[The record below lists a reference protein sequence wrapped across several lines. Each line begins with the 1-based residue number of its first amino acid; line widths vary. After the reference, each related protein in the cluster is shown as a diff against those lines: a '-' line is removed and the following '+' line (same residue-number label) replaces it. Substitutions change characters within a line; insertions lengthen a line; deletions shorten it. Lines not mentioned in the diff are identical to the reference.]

1 MTIYNE
7 AIRNPTPEASNNVLI
22 DITPDLIEDI
32 PTNLSPEDTVFSILD
47 TVEDK
52 ILGEGVDFAIEA
64 FGARIIEMFTG
75 DIMLSIFS
83 RVMVMINEVLF

>member
-1 MTIYNE
+1 MTIYNDG
-7 AIRNPTPEASNNVLI
+7 IRDPTPEAANNILT

-32 PTNLSPEDTVFSILD
+32 PTNLSAEDTVFSILD
-47 TVEDK
+47 TVEEK

-75 DIMLSIFS
+75 DIMLSIFQ
-83 RVMVMINEVLF
+83 RIAMMFT

>member
-1 MTIYNE
+1 MTIYNDG
-7 AIRNPTPEASNNVLI
+7 IRNPTPEAANKILT
-22 DITPDLIEDI
+22 DITPELIEDI
-32 PTNLSPEDTVFSILD
+32 PTNLSAEDTVFSIID

-75 DIMLSIFS
+75 DIMLSIFE
-83 RVMVMINEVLF
+83 RITGMFF